1 VRGLLEMHTPDCLVI
16 DPLSALTRT
25 DYPFTILILQCLLDS
40 AKSRGAT
47 VLCTSVLADE
57 SQYLMTLGVSIATIA
72 DTWMHVT
79 YIANEGER
87 NRALTII
94 KSRGIG
100 HSNQVRQ
107 LVLAES
113 GIDLSDVYVAEGQV
127 RS

>member
-1 VRGLLEMHTPDCLVI
+1 MHCR
-16 DPLSALTRT
+16 AERT

-40 AKSRGAT
+40 AKSRGQPFFVHPCWLTKAST
-47 VLCTSVLADE
+47 
-57 SQYLMTLGVSIATIA
+57 LMTLGVSIATIA

-100 HSNQVRQ
+100 HSNQVRE
-107 LVLAES
+107 LV
-113 GIDLSDVYVAEGQV
+113 
-127 RS
+127 